1 MGFDVSLVVSEE
13 RYHGAF
19 LCAICQNLVDHD
31 CLVTTTCSH
40 CFCKSCL
47 PLWLQRSSKCPTCNQ
62 DLLYAHNS
70 ASNNKTLSLS
80 STMMIG
86 DHATL
91 VQPLATAQPLAH
103 RLLQSILVKCPLHT
117 SVHCDWKGDYGDLES
132 HLLSSTAHSTT
143 STTPSSPTATATN
156 GNNPHPSLSNVTT
169 TASSQDH
176 GACSDVHETTKRQQ
190 IALAS
195 SLKVEANG
203 KFESKHYKEAQ
214 SLYTKAIQVLQPY
227 LSDPSVPTLLA
238 TLYSN
243 RAAVYL
249 QLQSFTSCLEDCR
262 FVIQQGWD
270 PTNLKVYIRACRAC
284 VQLGDL
290 IQAQQFLQFGL
301 QHHPRNSTL
310 NKELQT
316 VHNLVELET
325 KAQQELQSKQ
335 YGSAKSCFGNLLME
349 APSAVPFLLGAA
361 QADLGLGLTDSC
373 LRMTKRVLLQHAQ
386 NPMGCWIRGQA
397 VFLMGDAKVGIQLL
411 QEALRLD
418 PDSAIFKQSY
428 KQAKQVQEWMTLAQE
443 AMFSRK
449 FQMTI
454 DYVTQCLE
462 SYQPTTNAT
471 NTPTTTTAALPSK
484 CALYAALYT
493 QRAEAYLRLKEY
505 TNALKDCALVT
516 YAQEDHIPAWLVR
529 FQAHHGLGEHAIVLE
544 QVSDLLQ
551 KWPQDHRLRQAYER
565 ADFLQRKEKR
575 MDYYQLLGVPSI
587 ASEMEI
593 KKAYKRKALELHP
606 DKVPP
611 GSSLEIQQQAQQ
623 RFQQLGEALEILTDD
638 FQRRL
643 YDEGYDPEAI
653 RERVEAAKQAAHNH
667 RSSYHGGHHHSP
679 HGHGSHYQ

>member
-1 MGFDVSLVVSEE
+1 MGFDASLVVSEE

-31 CLVTTTCSH
+31 CLVTTSCSH

-47 PLWLQRSSKCPTCNQ
+47 PVWLERSSKCPTCNQ

-70 ASNNKTLSLS
+70 VAYNKT
-80 STMMIG
+80 TMMIG

-117 SVHCDWKGDYGDLES
+117 SVHCDWQGDYGDLES
-132 HLLSSTAHSTT
+132 HLLSSTAHCTTTPPSST
-143 STTPSSPTATATN
+143 STSTCTA
-156 GNNPHPSLSNVTT
+156 GSDSHPSLS
-169 TASSQDH
+169 TASPTTSSRDQ
-176 GACSDVHETTKRQQ
+176 GECIDVNGTMKRQQ

-214 SLYTKAIQVLQPY
+214 SLYSKAIQVLQPF
-227 LSDPSVPTLLA
+227 LSDPSVPALLA

-243 RAAVYL
+243 RAAAYL
-249 QLQSFTSCLEDCR
+249 QLQSFTSCLDDCR
-262 FVIQQGWD
+262 LIIQQGWD
-270 PTNLKVYIRACRAC
+270 PSNLKVYVRACRAC
-284 VQLGDL
+284 IQLGDL
-290 IQAQQFLQFGL
+290 IQAQHFLQFGF
-301 QHHPRNSTL
+301 QEHPGNSTL
-310 NKELQT
+310 NKEKQT
-316 VHNLVELET
+316 VQYLVELEV
-325 KAQQELQSKQ
+325 KAQQELQSRQ
-335 YGSAKSCFGNLLME
+335 YGSAKSRFGNLLME

-418 PDSAIFKQSY
+418 PDSTTFKQSY
-428 KQAKQVQEWMTLAQE
+428 KQAKQVQEWLTLAQQ
-443 AMFSRK
+443 ALFSRK
-449 FQMTI
+449 FQTAI
-454 DYVTQCLE
+454 DHLTQCLE
-462 SYQPTTNAT
+462 AYQPTITTST
-471 NTPTTTTAALPSK
+471 NTSTSGRSALPSK
-484 CALYAALYT
+484 CALYATLYT
-493 QRAEAYLRLKEY
+493 QRAEAYLRLKQY
-505 TNALKDCALVT
+505 ANALKDCALVT
-516 YAQEDHIPAWLVR
+516 YAQEDHVPAWLIR

-544 QVSDLLQ
+544 QVGDLLQ

-565 ADFLQRKEKR
+565 ADFLHRKEKR
-575 MDYYQLLGVPSI
+575 LDYYQLLGIPSI
-587 ASEMEI
+587 ASEIEI

-611 GSSLEIQQQAQQ
+611 GSSSEIQQQAQK

-667 RSSYHGGHHHSP
+667 RSSSYHHGHSP
-679 HGHGSHYQ
+679 HGHASHYQ

>member
-1 MGFDVSLVVSEE
+1 MGFDASLVVSEE

-47 PLWLQRSSKCPTCNQ
+47 PLWLERSSKCPTCNQ

-70 ASNNKTLSLS
+70 ATNKGIHHSL
-80 STMMIG
+80 TMMIG

-143 STTPSSPTATATN
+143 NPPSPTANATTISA
-156 GNNPHPSLSNVTT
+156 GNYTGTNPPTSTSATPPR
-169 TASSQDH
+169 DH
-176 GACSDVHETTKRQQ
+176 GECSDANETTKRQQ

-214 SLYTKAIQVLQPY
+214 SLYSKAIQVLQPY

-243 RAAVYL
+243 RAAASL
-249 QLQSFTSCLEDCR
+249 QLQSFTSCLDDCR
-262 FVIQQGWD
+262 LVIQQGWD
-270 PTNLKVYIRACRAC
+270 PSNLKVYVRACRAC

-290 IQAQQFLQFGL
+290 IQAQQIVQSGL
-301 QHHPRNSTL
+301 RQHPTNSTL
-310 NKELQT
+310 NKELQI
-316 VHNLVELET
+316 VQYLIELEA
-325 KAQQELQSKQ
+325 KAQQELKAKQ
-335 YGSAKSCFGNLLME
+335 YGSAKSSFGNLLME

-418 PDSAIFKQSY
+418 PDSNIFKQSY
-428 KQAKQVQEWMTLAQE
+428 KQAKQVQEWMTTAQQ

-449 FQMTI
+449 FPMAI
-454 DYVTQCLE
+454 DHLTQCLE
-462 SYQPTTNAT
+462 SYQPTT
-471 NTPTTTTAALPSK
+471 TAPSALPSK
-484 CALYAALYT
+484 CALYATLYT

-516 YAQEDHIPAWLVR
+516 YAQEDYIPAWLIR

-544 QVSDLLQ
+544 QVTDLLQ

-565 ADFLQRKEKR
+565 ADFLHRKEKR
-575 MDYYQLLGVPSI
+575 LDYYQLLGVPSI

-611 GSSLEIQQQAQQ
+611 GSSPEIQQQAQK

-643 YDEGYDPEAI
+643 YDEGYDSEAI

-667 RSSYHGGHHHSP
+667 RSRGY